1 MRRILLLLLA
11 VFAVASPA
19 AAQGSFRSDR
29 IIVETRGRGPDVI
42 LIPGL
47 GSTATAWG
55 PAVNRLDDT
64 HRLHLVT
71 VRGFGDTAI
80 AGNAEGGIEG
90 PVANEIRRYMA
101 EQRLNRPALI
111 GHSMGGQIALRVAA
125 DAREGVSR
133 VMVVDSAPFFP
144 ALVDARATS
153 AQIEPIAQVIY
164 QALMLFGDSA
174 LSAQIGG
181 FGGDLGAAGDMVFG
195 GLGLQGGDR
204 RILAQGLYEVMT
216 VDLRLRL
223 REITA
228 PVTVAY
234 GWSRDEN
241 NPRSK
246 LEALFRSGFDNLRT
260 PARFEPIEGAEHQVM
275 SDQPQRF
282 LAAVQ
287 RFLAS

>member
-1 MRRILLLLLA
+1 
-11 VFAVASPA
+11 
-19 AAQGSFRSDR
+19 
-29 IIVETRGRGPDVI
+29 
-42 LIPGL
+42 
-47 GSTATAWG
+47 
-55 PAVNRLDDT
+55 
-64 HRLHLVT
+64 
-71 VRGFGDTAI
+71 
-80 AGNAEGGIEG
+80 
-90 PVANEIRRYMA
+90 
-101 EQRLNRPALI
+101 
-111 GHSMGGQIALRVAA
+111 
-125 DAREGVSR
+125 
-133 VMVVDSAPFFP
+133 
-144 ALVDARATS
+144 
-153 AQIEPIAQVIY
+153 
-164 QALMLFGDSA
+164 
-174 LSAQIGG
+174 
-181 FGGDLGAAGDMVFG
+181 
-195 GLGLQGGDR
+195 
-204 RILAQGLYEVMT
+204 MT

>member
-1 MRRILLLLLA
+1 
-11 VFAVASPA
+11 
-19 AAQGSFRSDR
+19 
-29 IIVETRGRGPDVI
+29 
-42 LIPGL
+42 
-47 GSTATAWG
+47 
-55 PAVNRLDDT
+55 
-64 HRLHLVT
+64 
-71 VRGFGDTAI
+71 
-80 AGNAEGGIEG
+80 
-90 PVANEIRRYMA
+90 
-101 EQRLNRPALI
+101 
-111 GHSMGGQIALRVAA
+111 MGGQIALRVAA

-174 LSAQIGG
+174 LSSQIGG